1 VPLSDV
7 SRKIMKDV
15 KRKGK
20 NENLDCE
27 KLGWVYFDEFGHI
40 LTFFFNIFCS
50 LHGEWLCF
58 YFKNTTYLNKIIFF

>member
-1 VPLSDV
+1 MPLSDV

-27 KLGWVYFDEFGHI
+27 KLEWVYFDEF
-40 LTFFFNIFCS
+40 
-50 LHGEWLCF
+50 
-58 YFKNTTYLNKIIFF
+58 